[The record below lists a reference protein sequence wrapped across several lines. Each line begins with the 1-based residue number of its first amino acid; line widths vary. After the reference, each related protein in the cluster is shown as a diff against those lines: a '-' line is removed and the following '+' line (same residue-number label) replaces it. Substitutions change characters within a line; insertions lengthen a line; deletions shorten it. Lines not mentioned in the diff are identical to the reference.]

1 MTNSKKNY
9 LEESI
14 EMIETKEID
23 IDQLKK
29 IHDMKMR
36 EAELQA
42 SKRPSWDVVIN
53 AGVAVATTLMVMNYE
68 ETRIL
73 ATKGWG
79 IASKFIGKG
88 K

>member
-1 MTNSKKNY
+1 MAKVKKDY

-14 EMIETKEID
+14 ELVENGDID
-23 IDQLKK
+23 IEALKK
-29 IHDMKMR
+29 VHDMKMR
-36 EAELQA
+36 EAELKVA
-42 SKRPSWDVVIN
+42 KRPSWDVLIN

-68 ETRIL
+68 ESRIL